1 MSVISAEKKLTC
13 KTGGI
18 GCRRRGDNFLLYCP
32 HRDDYEQLIEKLT
45 AELYFE
51 KDAVGKVT
59 LRFGVFP
66 YASQE
71 PEIEQRFVFAN
82 IAAKIVANDPTK
94 TCGYYP

>member
-1 MSVISAEKKLTC
+1 MLKRNLRAKQAESGADGEEITFC
-13 KTGGI
+13 YT
-18 GCRRRGDNFLLYCP
+18 CP
-32 HRDDYEQLIEKLT
+32 HRDDYEELIEKLT